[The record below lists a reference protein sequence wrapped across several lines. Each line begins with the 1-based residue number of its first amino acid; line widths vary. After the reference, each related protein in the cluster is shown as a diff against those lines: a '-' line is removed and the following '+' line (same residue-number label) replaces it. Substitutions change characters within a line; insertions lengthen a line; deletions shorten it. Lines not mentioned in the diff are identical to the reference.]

1 MSKVPVVASKKAKQ
15 FYFQKQNNFFPFV
28 STTTTT
34 SRLFKGLKFSVFK
47 ILRRR
52 MELETAKEKKFEI
65 ENPV

>member
-28 STTTTT
+28 STTT
-34 SRLFKGLKFSVFK
+34 SRLVKGLKFSVFK

>member
-1 MSKVPVVASKKAKQ
+1 MNYLEKLDI
-15 FYFQKQNNFFPFV
+15 FY
-28 STTTTT
+28 STD
-34 SRLFKGLKFSVFK
+34 FKFSVFK